1 MDPRLF
7 LLWWYGWMALSDGD
21 SRLAVVEHPDVN
33 KYHSLFF
40 QVKKDF
46 L

>member
-1 MDPRLF
+1 
-7 LLWWYGWMALSDGD
+7 MALSDGD

-40 QVKKDF
+40 QVKKDY